1 MAPCTCRCHGS
12 LAQLLRAAAVAEEV
26 TLRDI
31 TVPSTF
37 GLLAALGPAAGA
49 LRALD
54 FTAVGQAEMAEE
66 VSAFGVEQQP
76 QDS

>member
-12 LAQLLRAAAVAEEV
+12 LALLLRAAAVAEEV

-31 TVPSTF
+31 TVPFTF
-37 GLLAALGPAAGA
+37 GLLAALGPAAGT

-54 FTAVGQAEMAEE
+54 FTGIGQAEMANE
-66 VSAFGVEQQP
+66 VRAFGVAQQP